1 MDDPKSNLIMNTN
14 LLPIYLYTFLRK
26 EQWLYQKVLDVE
38 LKWFGN
44 HFQNFK
50 QLILLTLSAPMF
62 LFYNPIKCQKTRD
75 FMTFS
80 GGIERNHWPEMGLS
94 EISGAHLELP

>member
-38 LKWFGN
+38 LK
-44 HFQNFK
+44 
-50 QLILLTLSAPMF
+50 
-62 LFYNPIKCQKTRD
+62 
-75 FMTFS
+75 
-80 GGIERNHWPEMGLS
+80 
-94 EISGAHLELP
+94 